1 MDNSGKRSVIRF
13 MLPVAL
19 ETLGSVLIGMVFSSL
34 IGNISKSALAAIS
47 TANIVVN
54 FYASALS
61 LLSVGAAV
69 LTARMIG
76 ARENAEASRTIEQSL
91 LLTLIFSLTLTL
103 LSLTL
108 AHPIMKLIMPTVEA
122 QLLGE
127 AVTYFRVNSISLPF
141 LFLYTMLIT
150 VLRASGNSRA
160 PFFITI
166 TQSLVQVIVAYLFI
180 NLIPLDVIG
189 AGLSMVVSRI
199 VGAALSLIVVLRTHS
214 VFFVQP
220 RNILKPNKSIIK
232 RLIRLGVPASIESC
246 FVQFGYL
253 LANSL
258 TMGLGTHQAAVY
270 SIANT
275 LQTFANTPQTINS
288 VLCTSFVGQ
297 YLGAK
302 DTRSAKRFGYKVLAI
317 GLPACVG
324 LYLVTCLLTPTLA
337 ALYTSDAAIASSVGT
352 CMWILILYAPPAV
365 SINTVDPSLR
375 AGGDVKFVLA
385 ETLVGVW
392 LVRLPLSWLLA
403 YHFKQGVY
411 GIYIANI
418 VSLYV
423 RAGCGLFRYVSG
435 KWMYKRV

>member
-1 MDNSGKRSVIRF
+1 MDNTGSRPVIRF
-13 MLPVAL
+13 LIPVAF
-19 ETLGSVLIGMVFSSL
+19 ETVGSTLIGMVFSSI

-54 FYASALS
+54 FYTAAFS

-69 LTARMIG
+69 LTARMFG
-76 ARENAEASRTIEQSL
+76 AHEKAEASRTIEQSL
-91 LLTLIFSLTLTL
+91 LLTLIFSLTLAA
-103 LSLTL
+103 LSFTL
-108 AHPIMKLIMPTVEA
+108 AHPLMKLIMPTVEA

-127 AVTYFRVNSISLPF
+127 AVSYFRVNSISLPF

-160 PFFITI
+160 PFFITM
-166 TQSLVQVIVAYLFI
+166 TQSVVQVLVACLFVSI
-180 NLIPLDVIG
+180 IPLDVIG
-189 AGLSMVVSRI
+189 AGLSMVVARL
-199 VGAALSLIVVLRTHS
+199 VGAGLALAVVLRTHS
-214 VFFVQP
+214 TFFIQP
-220 RNILKPNKSIIK
+220 RNIFRPDKAIIK
-232 RLIRLGVPASIESC
+232 RLIRLGIPASFESC

-253 LANSL
+253 LANSIA
-258 TMGLGTHQAAVY
+258 MGLGTDQAAVY
-270 SIANT
+270 SVTNT
-275 LQTFANTPQTINS
+275 LHGFANTPQSINS

-302 DTRSAKRFGYKVLAI
+302 DYKYAKRFGYRVLF
-317 GLPACVG
+317 VG
-324 LYLVTCLLTPTLA
+324 ALVNFALYLATCLLSPMLTL
-337 ALYTSDAAIASSVGT
+337 LYTTDAAVAASSTT
-352 CMWILILYAPPAV
+352 CMWILMFYFLPAL

-385 ETLVGVW
+385 ETVIGVW

-403 YHFKQGVY
+403 YHFDLGVY

-418 VSLYV
+418 ISLYV
-423 RAGCGLFRYVSG
+423 RAVCGLFRYASG

>member
-1 MDNSGKRSVIRF
+1 MDNAGKRSVVRF
-13 MLPVAL
+13 LIPVAF
-19 ETLGSVLIGMVFSSL
+19 ESIGSVLLSMVFSSL
-34 IGNISKSALAAIS
+34 IGNISKSALSAIS

-54 FYASALS
+54 FYSAAFS

-69 LTARMIG
+69 LTARMVG

-103 LSLTL
+103 LSLAL
-108 AHPIMKLIMPTVEA
+108 ARPVMKLVMPNAEA

-127 AVTYFRVNSISLPF
+127 AVSYFRVNSLSLPF

-160 PFFITI
+160 PFFITM
-166 TQSLVQVIVAYLFI
+166 TQSVVQVIVAYIFI
-180 NLIPLDVIG
+180 KLVPLEVIG
-189 AGLSMVVSRI
+189 AGLSMVVART
-199 VGAALSLIVVLRTHS
+199 VGAVLALVVVLRTHS
-214 VFFVQP
+214 VFFIQP
-220 RNILKPNKSIIK
+220 KNIFRPNISIIK

-258 TMGLGTHQAAVY
+258 TMGLGTDQAAVY

-275 LQTFANTPQTINS
+275 LQSFANTPQSICS

-297 YLGAK
+297 YLGARDNK
-302 DTRSAKRFGYKVLAI
+302 SAKRFGYMALA
-317 GLPACVG
+317 VG
-324 LYLVTCLLTPTLA
+324 IPVTLVLYLISCLLSPWLA
-337 ALYTSDAAIASSVGT
+337 TFYTADAAIASAAVI
-352 CMWILILYAPPAV
+352 CMWLLMLYSPPAL
-365 SINTVDPSLR
+365 SINTIDPSLR
-375 AGGDVKFVLA
+375 AGGDVKFVLV
-385 ETLVGVW
+385 ETVVGVW

-403 YHFKQGVY
+403 YHFELGVY

-418 VSLYV
+418 ISLYV

>member
-1 MDNSGKRSVIRF
+1 MDNAGKRSVIRF
-13 MLPVAL
+13 LLPVTF
-19 ETLGSVLIGMVFSSL
+19 ETIGSVLIGMAFSSL

-54 FYASALS
+54 FYSSAFS

-69 LTARMIG
+69 LTARMVG

-91 LLTLIFSLTLTL
+91 LLTLIFSLTLTV

-122 QLLGE
+122 QLLNE
-127 AVTYFRVNSISLPF
+127 AVSYFRVNSVSLPF

-166 TQSLVQVIVAYLFI
+166 TQSIVQVIVAYIFI
-180 NLIPLDVIG
+180 NLFPLEVIG

-199 VGAALSLIVVLRTHS
+199 VGATLALVVVLRTHS

-232 RLIRLGVPASIESC
+232 RLIRLGVPASLESC

-258 TMGLGTHQAAVY
+258 TMGLGTDQAAIY

-275 LQTFANTPQTINS
+275 LQSFANTPQSISS

-297 YLGAK
+297 YLGANDNK
-302 DTRSAKRFGYKVLAI
+302 SAKRFGYMALA
-317 GLPACVG
+317 VG
-324 LYLVTCLLTPTLA
+324 IPVSLVLYLISCLISPWLA
-337 ALYTSDAAIASSVGT
+337 PLYTADASIASAAVT
-352 CMWILILYAPPAV
+352 CMWLLMFYAPPAL

-385 ETLVGVW
+385 ETVVGVW

-403 YHFKQGVY
+403 YHFDLGVY

-423 RAGCGLFRYVSG
+423 RAGCGLFRYISG